1 MRHDSGTDFSDWLQG
16 RPADARHSSRPV
28 LMVTWSIQEGFG
40 GMTAMCLKRAG
51 LFHERGIPSAVVTF
65 DANPD
70 LATIRTKLLESGRL
84 HPDVP
89 LLNLHDFYAEHS
101 PARPQGQTPRR
112 ARGSE
117 WVESART
124 LRSRDGSLFYVDYR
138 LPGHEAAAVREY
150 HRSDGTIYL
159 IDSTLPGD
167 GDAAADSR
175 TLELVA
181 PDGNVIA
188 TLDNPGKLYRR
199 FLTDLVDLAHADV
212 VVDSKYSAGF
222 LWSWKHPEAVK
233 VVNFHSTH
241 VAAGQDP
248 MTGKLSTA
256 HQKIIQNR
264 DAWDG
269 ITFLTE
275 SQRTAFVQR
284 FGETSNTFVIS
295 NPVDGPRTLP
305 AFGDRKPNSVI
316 HVGRFT
322 KGKNIGELLE
332 IVKKV
337 ATAGTPIHLDLV
349 GDGDQRPVLEA
360 KVHQLGVEDLVTF
373 HGHVNDVGQRLHHA
387 RVLLLCSKFE
397 GQSLAILEAQ
407 AHGCVPV
414 AYDVDFG
421 PRDVIEN
428 RRNGFLVPFGEQET
442 AVQAVTSLLADDSL
456 CEAMSTQ
463 GFNDSVHFRSDVI
476 FEKWM
481 EALDTAR
488 ANRAGRD
495 ALTAANVRIA
505 GIKFHPDGDMD
516 LEVYVEI
523 GEANLSGLCLQSR
536 QRGIPDGDGVEIQP
550 HHGDDSVFHFRLPAD
565 LRAQQPAGDALD
577 LNLVLGIGSMT
588 RTIRLGAS
596 PSMQTT
602 PYFTVYG
609 NLSLK

>member
-1 MRHDSGTDFSDWLQG
+1 
-16 RPADARHSSRPV
+16 
-28 LMVTWSIQEGFG
+28 
-40 GMTAMCLKRAG
+40 MTAMCLKRAG

-65 DANPD
+65 DAIPE
-70 LATIRTKLLESGRL
+70 LGALRSSLVEAGRL
-84 HPDVP
+84 NPDVP
-89 LLNLHDFYAEHS
+89 LLNLHDFYAGNS
-101 PARPQGQTPRR
+101 PARTDRQVPSRPR
-112 ARGSE
+112 AAE
-117 WVESART
+117 WVEGART
-124 LRSRDGSLFYVDYR
+124 HRSDDGSLFHVDYR
-138 LPGHEAAAVREY
+138 MPGRDTGALREY
-150 HRSDGTIYL
+150 HRIDGTVYL
-159 IDSTLPGD
+159 VDSTTPAE
-167 GDAAADSR
+167 DAAQESSR
-175 TLELVA
+175 TLQLVD
-181 PDGNVIA
+181 PDGYVTA
-188 TLDNPGKLYRR
+188 TFTSAAKLYRR
-199 FLTDLVDLAHADV
+199 FLTELVDLAHADV

-233 VVNFHSTH
+233 IVNFHSTH
-241 VAAGQDP
+241 VSPGKDAL
-248 MTGKLSTA
+248 TGKLSAT

-332 IVKKV
+332 IAKKV
-337 ATAGTPIHLDLV
+337 ATAGVPIHLDLV
-349 GDGDQRPVLEA
+349 GDGDQRPELEA
-360 KVHQLGVEDLVTF
+360 KVRQLGAEDLITF
-373 HGHVNDVGQRLHHA
+373 HGHVNDVGQRLHRA

-442 AVQAVTSLLADDSL
+442 AVQAVTSLLTDDSL

-476 FEKWM
+476 FGKWM

-505 GIKFHPDGDMD
+505 GIRFHPDGDMD

-523 GEANLSGLCLQSR
+523 GEANLSRLCLQSR
-536 QRGIPDGDGVEIQP
+536 QRGIPDGNGIEIQP